1 MRLRLTYSKTGSLR
15 YTGHLDLHQ
24 VWERTVRRAGLPLAY
39 TQGFHPTPRLQIAA
53 ALPLGFIGRQEVL
66 DLWLTAPPPPGD
78 LCLLLQAAAPP
89 GLGILSIVQV
99 DDKSPALQTQV
110 ESAEYLISF
119 LEPPDSLALAAGV
132 SQVLAAA
139 SLPRERRGK
148 PYDLRPLLLSLEL
161 LPIDE
166 APAASQP
173 APGLSMRLAAREG
186 ATGRPEE
193 VLAVLGLPLENAR
206 IERTRLIFKNAIE

>member
-1 MRLRLTYSKTGSLR
+1 MRLRITYSKIGSLR

-24 VWERTVRRAGLPLAY
+24 VWERTVRRAGFPLAY

-66 DLWLTAPPPPGD
+66 DLWLNAPPPPGD
-78 LCLLLQAAAPP
+78 LRQLLQSAAPP

-110 ESAEYLISF
+110 EAAEYQLAF
-119 LEPPDSLALAAGV
+119 LEPVDPLTLAAGV
-132 SQVLAAA
+132 AQVLAAE
-139 SLPRERRGK
+139 SLPRQRRGK
-148 PYDLRPLLLSLEL
+148 PYDLRPLLLSLAL
-161 LPIDE
+161 LPAAE
-166 APAASQP
+166 SPAADQS
-173 APGLSMRLAAREG
+173 APSLTMLLAAREG

-193 VLAVLGLPLENAR
+193 VLAVLGLPPENAR